1 MNDQAAQLRAIVK
14 KSPTNDKVTGSMA
27 KIITITSGKGGVGK
41 SNTVINIALSLRKLG
56 KKVII
61 LDADLGLAN
70 IEVLLGIIPDYNLSN
85 VLSGQKNILEIIEQ
99 NEDGIS
105 FISGGSGIRELMFL
119 TKEQIT
125 HFANSISELEK
136 IVDFILIDTSA
147 GITEAVLSFCKLA
160 HEVVFIT
167 TPEPTSI
174 TDAYALI
181 KTFQG
186 QYGEDLPRF
195 KLLINKSET
204 STEAQQVYAKLSSVC
219 RHFLNI
225 NIHYMGFIPFDYNVM
240 KAAKLQK
247 PIGKCYPNSS
257 ASTAYRNIAISLIEP
272 TMERDGTLEK
282 KSFFKQVINMFVKK

>member
-14 KSPTNDKVTGSMA
+14 KGPSYDKVTDSMA

-41 SNTVINIALSLRKLG
+41 SNTVINIALSLQNLG
-56 KKVII
+56 KKVLI

-70 IEVLLGIIPDYNLSN
+70 IEVLLGIIPNYNLSN
-85 VLSGQKNILEIIEQ
+85 VLNGQTNILEIIEQ
-99 NEDGIS
+99 NEDGIR

-119 TKEQIT
+119 TPEQIT

-160 HEVVFIT
+160 HEVLFVT

-186 QYGEDLPRF
+186 QYEEDLPLL

-204 STEAQQVYAKLSSVC
+204 ANEAQQVYMKLASVC
-219 RHFLNI
+219 KHFLNI
-225 NIHYMGFIPFDYNVM
+225 NLQYMGFIPFDYNVM

-247 PIGKCYPNSS
+247 PITKSYPKSK
-257 ASTAYRNIAISLIEP
+257 ASIAYKSVAQSLISLPIEKD
-272 TMERDGTLEK
+272 RALEK
-282 KSFFKQVINMFVKK
+282 KSFFKQVINMFSKQ

>member
-1 MNDQAAQLRAIVK
+1 MNDQAAQLREIVK
-14 KSPTNDKVTGSMA
+14 KSPSYDTMTGPMA

-41 SNTVINIALSLRKLG
+41 SNTVINIALSLRNLG

-85 VLSGQKNILEIIEQ
+85 VLNGKKNILEIIEQ

-119 TKEQIT
+119 TQDQIT
-125 HFANSISELEK
+125 HFANSIAELEK
-136 IVDFILIDTSA
+136 IADFILIDTSA

-186 QYGEDLPRF
+186 QYGEDLPLF

-204 STEAQQVYAKLSSVC
+204 ANEAQQVYTKLSSVC
-219 RHFLNI
+219 KHFLSI
-225 NIHYMGFIPFDYNVM
+225 DIQYMGFIPFDYNIM
-240 KAAKLQK
+240 RAAKLQK
-247 PIGKCYPNSS
+247 PISKCYPKSS
-257 ASTAYRNIAISLIEP
+257 ASIAYQNIAESLIEV
-272 TMERDGTLEK
+272 TVGKDDVSQK
-282 KSFFKQVINMFVKK
+282 NNFFKQVINMFVKK

>member
-1 MNDQAAQLRAIVK
+1 MNDQAAQLREIVK
-14 KSPTNDKVTGSMA
+14 KSPSYDKMTSPMA

-41 SNTVINIALSLRKLG
+41 SNTVINIALSLQNLG

-85 VLSGQKNILEIIEQ
+85 VLSGQKNILEVIEQ

-119 TKEQIT
+119 TKEQIK

-160 HEVVFIT
+160 HEVIFIT

-186 QYGEDLPRF
+186 QYSEDLPLF

-204 STEAQQVYAKLSSVC
+204 ANEAQQVYAKLSSVC

-225 NIHYMGFIPFDYNVM
+225 HIQYMGFIPFDYNVM

-247 PIGKCYPNSS
+247 PISKCFPKSS
-257 ASTAYRNIAISLIEP
+257 ASTAYENIAKSMIDFAIE
-272 TMERDGTLEK
+272 EDGVLEK
-282 KSFFKQVINMFVKK
+282 RSFFKQVINMFAKK